1 MMRKLLLKCLLPLCL
16 AGFLS
21 AAEKVKFPRLF
32 SPSEGNVNRYEALFR
47 REICLN
53 GLWDIQFA
61 ELPKD
66 YKFRKNMPA
75 PDLPAPSPDKW
86 EEVKIKI
93 PSPWNVNGWS
103 KMPDKFAPSANYFPS
118 YPESWIHKL
127 MGWLKKDFTVP
138 ADWRGGRVVLR
149 FDAVAG
155 ECKVYVN
162 GKLAGEHFDM
172 HMPFELDVTDLVKFG
187 ERNEVSVGVRSGK
200 FFEKQHPVHEKA
212 FVTYPNGSMTAPLLG
227 IWQDVFLLYK
237 PDVYVDDIFAKPFV
251 GKGELEFDVQIANK
265 SGSERQLVLKGSIY
279 EWINQ
284 AGGDVLSAP
293 EPKWTLSKSPA
304 LSLPDTKVAVPA
316 NSSKLVTVKVAPD
329 GKLKLWSPNEP
340 NLYMSLFEIAEG
352 GKVED
357 KKTARFGWREF
368 KIVGDHFELNGEKIK
383 LYADFLHPFSAI
395 ICSRRYA
402 WAWYKMIKDF
412 GGNAVRPHAQPW
424 PNDYY
429 NLADEMGIMVLAENG
444 FFGSSICQNM
454 SEEDT
459 WRRVRSQT
467 EALVKRNRN
476 NPSVIGWSVGNEMF
490 AMSLPHIHK
499 VPPDEKA
506 MWDAKLVE
514 MSKVPPTLDPTRNF
528 VTIDGDQDMNGELN
542 NWTRHIGHNLPPK
555 LLSDAKAKL
564 NYPKPMICGEYG
576 GTYYAPPS
584 VIYPSIG
591 DAAYTSYEGRAE
603 GMAADLYYNF
613 FKGGLKDLDYLSPSL
628 VAWYGIRHLPIGY
641 KDFNR
646 LPTLEDG
653 VFAGVEYKEG
663 IPGCQFERIPPYVTA
678 LNPGLDPSLPL
689 YKPLPLFE
697 AYKAALA
704 GKPCKW
710 DKMTEHTKPVKELP
724 QARIKEALFIGKK
737 NSKLAK
743 FLIDAGVELKFK
755 PFEGAKFIFV
765 DAQNAD
771 KEDVK
776 ILSSEIEKQNS
787 AKVFAMLST
796 KNLSEPLSKL
806 MPGKL
811 EITERQA
818 SALNKNPESELASY
832 FEIPDLYFSE
842 LKNEKNNW
850 ARDKQILKL
859 GLSGELV
866 KNSEVIFKAS
876 DTDWSVFN
884 QKPEHSKAS
893 SICLYEDMIKPEGA
907 ALIKFKLKDSDFYI
921 CALDYSLKGFREGI
935 LENKPEKKS
944 VRTFWQR
951 LFNALDLK
959 TSATRAGGDLK
970 SKNKHDLLL
979 DGPIN

>member
-1 MMRKLLLKCLLPLCL
+1 MMKYLLLTC
-16 AGFLS
+16 
-21 AAEKVKFPRLF
+21 AAIMCAAVCAKDKVKFPREF
-32 SPSEGNVNRYEALFR
+32 SPSEGVVNTYEAPFR
-47 REICLN
+47 KEICLN

-61 ELPKD
+61 EVPKG

-75 PDLPAPSPDKW
+75 PELPTPIAGKW

-138 ADWRGGRVVLR
+138 ADWQSGRVVLR

-155 ECKVYVN
+155 YCKVYVN

-172 HMPFELDVTDLVKFG
+172 HMPFELDITDLVKFG
-187 ERNEVSVGVRSGK
+187 KENEVLVGVRSGR

-212 FVTYPNGSMTAPLLG
+212 FVTYPNGSMTAPILG

-237 PDVYVDDIFAKPFV
+237 PDVYVADIFAKPFV
-251 GKGELEFDVQIANK
+251 GKGELEFDVEIAKK
-265 SGSERQLVLKGSIY
+265 SASEKSLELKGEIY
-279 EWINQ
+279 EWINK
-284 AGGDVLSAP
+284 AGKDTLSAP
-293 EPKWTLSKSPA
+293 EPKWTLSKNPR
-304 LSLPDTKVAVPA
+304 LSLPEVKVAIPA
-316 NSSKLVTVKVAPD
+316 NSSKTLTLKVAPN

-340 NLYMSLFEIAEG
+340 NLYMSLFEILES
-352 GKVED
+352 GKVKD

-368 KIVGDHFELNGEKIK
+368 KVVGDHFELNGEKIK
-383 LYADFLHPFSAI
+383 LHADFLHPFSAV

-429 NLADEMGIMVLAENG
+429 KLADEMGIMVLAENG
-444 FFGSSICQNM
+444 LFGSSICQNL

-459 WRRVRSQT
+459 WRRVRAQT
-467 EALVKRNRN
+467 EELVKRNRN

-499 VPPDEKA
+499 VEPEEKA
-506 MWDAKLVE
+506 KWDAKLVE

-542 NWTRHIGHNLPPK
+542 NWTKHIGHNMSPTF
-555 LLSDAKAKL
+555 LSDVRAKL

-576 GTYYAPPS
+576 ATYYGTPS
-584 VIYPSIG
+584 ILYPYIG
-591 DAAYTSYEGRAE
+591 DAAYTSYEGRAA
-603 GMAADLYYNF
+603 GIAADLYHNF
-613 FKGGLKDLDYLSPSL
+613 FNGGLKDLDYLSPSL

-641 KDFNR
+641 SDFNR

-678 LNPGLDPSLPL
+678 LNPDFAPSLPL

-710 DKMTEHTKPVKELP
+710 DKLTIHKKPQKKLP
-724 QARIKEALFIGKK
+724 EANIEKALFIGKAD
-737 NSKLAK
+737 SKLAK
-743 FLIDAGVELKFK
+743 FLEYSGVKFTSE
-755 PFEGAKFIFV
+755 PFKGAKFIFI
-765 DAQNAD
+765 DAENASKKD
-771 KEDVK
+771 
-776 ILSSEIEKQNS
+776 IEKLLKELGKG
-787 AKVFAMLST
+787 AKVFAMLSSKT
-796 KNLSEPLSKL
+796 PSEAFAKILPQ
-806 MPGKL
+806 KL
-811 EITERQA
+811 ELSTSQA
-818 SALNKNPESELASY
+818 TALNKNPESELASY

-842 LKNEKNNW
+842 LKNEKNEW
-850 ARDKQILKL
+850 ARDKQILKA
-859 GLSGELV
+859 GLSGKLV

-876 DTDWSVFN
+876 DTDWSMFN

-907 ALIKFKLKDSDFYI
+907 ALIKFNLKGSDFYI
-921 CALDYSLKGFREGI
+921 CALDYSLRGFREGI

-944 VRTFWQR
+944 VRAFWQR

-959 TSATRAGGDLK
+959 TSDEVAGEAAK